1 MEQLQKLLARA
12 GVGSRRACADIIA
25 QGRVTVDGAV
35 VRHPGARVDPAL
47 ASVAVDGR
55 PITSGGKR
63 LYVLLHK
70 PPGYV
75 STRSDP
81 HGRKTVMEL
90 LDAKQA
96 RAVYPVGRL
105 DRDASG
111 LMLLTNDGE
120 LANRLLHPRYHVPR
134 AYEVEVTGRPGPEAL
149 RTLAAGV
156 ELSDGK
162 TLPAR
167 VRVHRPRRGG
177 SVVKITLREGRKNQ
191 VKRMFQ
197 AVGHPVRSLRR
208 VSFGPLHL
216 GHMPPGAARPL
227 RDTEIHALREAAG
240 LASANVAPG
249 EVGTRGEGVVRKGGE
264 DAS

>member
-1 MEQLQKLLARA
+1 M
-12 GVGSRRACADIIA
+12 
-25 QGRVTVDGAV
+25 TVDRAV

-47 ASVAVDGR
+47 VLVAVDGR
-55 PITSGGKR
+55 PIQPTAER
-63 LYVLLHK
+63 LYILLHK

-75 STRSDP
+75 STRGEP
-81 HGRKTVMEL
+81 HGRKTVMDL
-90 LDAKQA
+90 LDERHAK
-96 RAVYPVGRL
+96 AVYPVGRL

-111 LMLLTNDGE
+111 LMLFTNDGE

-134 AYEVEVTGRPGPEAL
+134 AYEVEVAGRPDPQAL
-149 RTLAAGV
+149 SKLASGMQ
-156 ELSDGK
+156 LSDGM

-167 VRVHRPRRGG
+167 VRVHRSRRGA

-191 VKRMFQ
+191 VKRMFE

-216 GHMPPGAARPL
+216 GHMPLGEARPL
-227 RDTEIHALREAAG
+227 RDTEIHALREAVG
-240 LASANVAPG
+240 LTDGNAAPG
-249 EVGTRGEGVVRKGGE
+249 EVHTRGEGVVRKGGE